1 MSVPPGGDGAPVRAF
16 LALELPAAARAA
28 LEEII
33 VSLRAA
39 TPGGVKW
46 VLADNAHLTLHF
58 FGSERR
64 ERLDRA
70 VEALRRARLGNG
82 YRASLGEVGAFP
94 NPRSPHTIWVGLDQG
109 SRETV
114 ALQAQVAAVLGELA
128 FSLESRPFTPHITVG
143 RVRDHGR
150 SRPAKLRDLAPRSAW
165 SVAFPVSRLALMAS
179 RLGGPEPVYD
189 RLEVVDL
196 DP

>member
-58 FGSERR
+58 FGRERR
-64 ERLDRA
+64 ERLERV
-70 VEALRRARLGNG
+70 VEALRHARLGNEYG
-82 YRASLGEVGAFP
+82 ASLGEVGAFP
-94 NPRSPHTIWVGLDQG
+94 NVRSPHTIWVGLDQG
-109 SRETV
+109 NRETV
-114 ALQAQVAAVLGELA
+114 AIQARVAAILGELA
-128 FSLESRPFTPHITVG
+128 FALESRPFTPHITLG
-143 RVRDHGR
+143 RVRDHDR
-150 SRPAKLRDLAPRSAW
+150 SGPVRVPGLAARPARS
-165 SVAFPVSRLALMAS
+165 VPFRVSRLALMSS
-179 RLGGPEPVYD
+179 RLGGPEPSYD
-189 RLEVVDL
+189 RLASVDL
-196 DP
+196 QA